1 MSNPHPAHMALSAR
15 VFASRQNPSARSYV
29 QGSEDFNPVGQAARS
44 TGKLTM
50 GSNVFQFY
58 NADIAEQRG
67 GRPNALGKETL
78 GTVYGGRVG
87 EF

>member
-1 MSNPHPAHMALSAR
+1 MSNPHSIHMA
-15 VFASRQNPSARSYV
+15 PSARQFGAQQRGAGSFV
-29 QGSEDFNPVGQAARS
+29 QNAEEFNPVGRPTYS

-58 NADIAEQRG
+58 NSQIAEERG